1 MSAQIVPQNS
11 TEVQQT
17 SAHISS
23 TIKADSCKAPLGLIP
38 RSALIEEAH
47 VLAYGA
53 EKYDLHNWRKGMEW
67 TRLIDAILR
76 HVTSFADGED
86 FDQESGLHH
95 LAHARASCGFLLE
108 YMESHP
114 ELDNRHR
121 HVGKKPSK
129 FEKKVEKV
137 KKAMQRRDKTPS
149 PGEVLTELWRKQQ
162 DEWREHERRGAPQA
176 APFYNSPY
184 GD

>member
-1 MSAQIVPQNS
+1 MSAKFAPQNS

-17 SAHISS
+17 SASISS
-23 TIKADSCKAPLGLIP
+23 AIKADSCKAPLGLIP

-47 VLAYGA
+47 VLAYGG

-67 TRLIDAILR
+67 TRLCDAILR
-76 HVTSFADGED
+76 HVIAFADGED

-95 LAHARASCGFLLE
+95 LAHARASCGFLIE

-114 ELDNRHR
+114 ELDNRYR
-121 HVGKKPSK
+121 RVDKKSTSLNK
-129 FEKKVEKV
+129 KIKKVKKV
-137 KKAMQRRDKTPS
+137 KKALQRRGKALSPS
-149 PGEVLTELWRKQQ
+149 AVLTELWKKQQ
-162 DEWREHERRGAPQA
+162 NERRAFEQVFHA
-176 APFYNSPY
+176 SPY